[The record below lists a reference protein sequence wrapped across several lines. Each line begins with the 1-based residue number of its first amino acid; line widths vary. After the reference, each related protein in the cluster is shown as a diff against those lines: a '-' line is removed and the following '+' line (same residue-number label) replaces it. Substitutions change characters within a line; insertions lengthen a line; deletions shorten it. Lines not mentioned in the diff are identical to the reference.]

1 MQDPLKFSVREVF
14 REYTAPRQW
23 VVDANDGI
31 IATAGL
37 LEGLAG
43 AGADDRTLIIV
54 AVVMIIAGSL
64 GLGGTKWAEEAGELD
79 AERRIIADEQAQLA
93 MDPDSEV
100 VELTEYWKSK
110 GLSPDLA
117 RQVAEQ
123 LSARDALAAQLEYE
137 HDIDQPTPSWQPLWA
152 GITSGVAFLAGS
164 LIPFF
169 ITLLVPVQIEV
180 WAIFG
185 AVVVSLL
192 FTSWIGARTG
202 HMSLAGTMIRT
213 LGIGMATLT
222 ASYVLGRILF

>member
-1 MQDPLKFSVREVF
+1 MEDPPKLSVREVF
-14 REYTAPRQW
+14 REHSVPRQW
-23 VVDANDGI
+23 VIDANDGI

-37 LEGLAG
+37 LEGFAG
-43 AGADDRTLIIV
+43 AGADDRVLIIA
-54 AVVMIIAGSL
+54 AVIMIIAGSL
-64 GLGGTKWAEEAGELD
+64 GLGGTKWVEEAGELD
-79 AERRIIADEQAQLA
+79 AERKIIADEQAQLA

-100 VELTEYWKSK
+100 AELTEYWKGK

-152 GITSGVAFLAGS
+152 GVTSGVAFFAGS
-164 LIPFF
+164 LVPFV

-185 AVVVSLL
+185 AVIISLL
-192 FTSWIGARTG
+192 ITSWIGARTG
-202 HMSLAGTMIRT
+202 QMSLIGTMIRT
-213 LGIGMATLT
+213 LGIGMTTLA
-222 ASYVLGRILF
+222 ASYFLGKMLF